1 LALIQHAS
9 AGSYRSFLTISS
21 ASIRDSIKICDRE
34 IREWKNVEVGLEELI
49 QDQVDDD
56 GMEQDG
62 DDSPGKGKRA
72 LNAIRQSCGFRIALV
87 EGYRLGF

>member
-1 LALIQHAS
+1 M
-9 AGSYRSFLTISS
+9 
-21 ASIRDSIKICDRE
+21 
-34 IREWKNVEVGLEELI
+34 EVGLEELI